1 VPVPLHTALPVVNI
15 GDAVDG
21 ALIVIIWVEQPLSV
35 TVASIVV
42 PVATPLIVPL
52 VLPAPPPVTVPVEA
66 VTVEVDVFT
75 KFTV

>member
-1 VPVPLHTALPVVNI
+1 VPLHTALPAVNT
-15 GDAVDG
+15 GAAVDG

-42 PVATPLIVPL
+42 PVAIPLIVPL

-66 VTVEVDVFT
+66 VTIDDEVFT